1 MNLHFDQTE
10 SIRDVFKAA
19 ARKSGLVLTTNDIE
33 ALAERVAISLLVQ
46 PNSTAKLGDLT
57 SQTILPPSDT
67 RAAALA
73 SHVRGALGVG
83 DVDPL
88 LHLPELLAD
97 QFNVL
102 VFPLDHKGIVGA
114 CALIDRAAF
123 LFPSTAFEIEIL
135 FNCAHEL
142 AHLAIL
148 SVRHEQQSI
157 ATLDRPNGTPQS
169 PKDPYEYFAD
179 AFALELLIPTRGLG
193 VALREVRRLL
203 RISVSTIGDVE
214 LLYLSRIFGVSFLSA
229 AKRCERA
236 KLLPKGGASA
246 LHRFMVE
253 NFGGPEERATQ
264 LDLPARPQL
273 NIPAVPKRIELA
285 TAAIHKSRQVVP

>member
-1 MNLHFDQTE
+1 MNLQLDQTD
-10 SIRDVFKAA
+10 SIWDVFKAA
-19 ARKSGLVLTTNDIE
+19 ARKTGLVLTTNDIE

-46 PNSTAKLGDLT
+46 PNPTAKLNDLT
-57 SQTILPPSDT
+57 TQTILPPSGF

-88 LHLPELLAD
+88 LNLPELLAD

-102 VFPLDHKGIVGA
+102 VFPLDQKSIAGA
-114 CALIDRAAF
+114 CALIDGAAF
-123 LFPSTAFEIEIL
+123 LFLSTTFEIEIL
-135 FNCAHEL
+135 FMCAHEL

-148 SVRHEQQSI
+148 SARREQESI
-157 ATLDRPNGTPQS
+157 ATLDRPNVTAQS

-203 RISVSTIGDVE
+203 RISASTIGDVE
-214 LLYLSRIFGVSFLSA
+214 LLYLSRIFGVSFLLA

-236 KLLPKGGASA
+236 KLLPKGGAAS
-246 LHRFMVE
+246 LHRFMLE
-253 NFGGPEERATQ
+253 NFGGPEDRATQ
-264 LDLPARPQL
+264 LDLPPRPQM
-273 NIPAVPKRIELA
+273 NIPAVPKRIEVA
-285 TAAIHKSRQVVP
+285 TTAQIRGR